1 MSTPIWFVNI
11 IKHFFPDRF
20 WLSDLTKKSPLVRTI
35 VDKMLFDEDD
45 IIYLPKDNLIPVNE
59 EIADEEGLVLP
70 SQVID
75 HFIDQAGDLFLMDT
89 CLCRTADN
97 CEDYPQDLGCLFMGE
112 AVNKINPK
120 LGHKATKDEAKAHL
134 KKCREAGLV
143 HLIGRNKIDTMWM
156 GIGPGYK
163 LMTVCNCCPCC
174 CLYKTLPNLDVTIS
188 KKITP
193 MPGVRVH
200 VEDEECVG
208 CGDCMDHVCF
218 VDAIEMRDGHAFITD
233 ACRTCGNCVDVCPTG
248 AIKLTVEDDTFI
260 TQSIERLAK
269 IVDVS

>member
-1 MSTPIWFVNI
+1 VSTPIWFVNI

-20 WLSDLTKKSPLVRTI
+20 WLSDLTKKIPLVRTI
-35 VDKMLFDEDD
+35 VDKVLFDKDD
-45 IIYLPKDNLIPVNE
+45 IIYLPKDHLIVVNE
-59 EIADEEGLVLP
+59 MIAEEEGLVLP

-75 HFIDQAGDLFLMDT
+75 HFIDHAGALFLMDT

-97 CEDYPQDLGCLFMGE
+97 CQDYPHDLGCLFMGE
-112 AVNKINPK
+112 AVNRINPK
-120 LGHKATKDEAKAHL
+120 LGHRATKEEAKAHL

-188 KKITP
+188 KKITA

-200 VEDEECVG
+200 VETEECVG
-208 CGDCMDHVCF
+208 CESCTDHVCF
-218 VDAIEMRDGHAFITD
+218 VDAIKIQDGHAFISD